1 MEPNNKRNKLV
12 MITGVQPKALLTQNE
27 DGNLEISKKQAELL
41 GLVDDKLNWR
51 LVREG
56 DGLNKKSKAIMWLEW
71 NQDGTFNSKHD
82 EPAIGRSLIMSPFNH
97 FFTWQTTIIT
107 ELIEVK
113 DDYIKFK
120 TENSTYEL
128 FKL

>member
-27 DGNLEISKKQAELL
+27 EGNLEISEKQAELL
-41 GLVDDKLNWR
+41 GLIEKEFNWR

-71 NQDGTFNSKHD
+71 NQDGTLKSKHD
-82 EPAIGRSLIMSPFNH
+82 EPAVGRSLIMSPFNH
-97 FFTWQTTIIT
+97 FFVWQTTTIT
-107 ELIEVK
+107 ELIEIK

-128 FKL
+128 FEL

>member
-1 MEPNNKRNKLV
+1 MEPRYKRNKLV
-12 MITGVQPKALLTQNE
+12 MITGVQPKSLLTQNE
-27 DGNLEISKKQAELL
+27 DGNLEISENQAELL
-41 GLVDDKLNWR
+41 GLIEKEFNWR

-71 NQDGTFNSKHD
+71 NQDDTFKLKHD
-82 EPAIGRSLIMSPFNH
+82 EPAVGRSLIMSPFNH
-97 FFTWQTTIIT
+97 FFVWQTTTIT
-107 ELIEVK
+107 ELIEIK

>member
-1 MEPNNKRNKLV
+1 

-27 DGNLEISKKQAELL
+27 DGNLEMSENQAELL
-41 GLVDDKLNWR
+41 GLIEKEFNWR

-71 NQDGTFNSKHD
+71 NQDGTFKSKHD
-82 EPAIGRSLIMSPFNH
+82 EPAVGRSLIMSPFNH
-97 FFTWQTTIIT
+97 FFVWQTTIIT

>member
-1 MEPNNKRNKLV
+1 
-12 MITGVQPKALLTQNE
+12 MITGVQPKSLLTQNE
-27 DGNLEISKKQAELL
+27 DGNLEISENQAELL
-41 GLVDDKLNWR
+41 GLIEKEFNWR

-56 DGLNKKSKAIMWLEW
+56 DGLNKKSKAIMWFEW
-71 NQDGTFNSKHD
+71 NKNGTFKSKHD
-82 EPAIGRSLIMSPFNH
+82 EPAVGRSLIMSPFNH
-97 FFTWQTTIIT
+97 FFVWQTTTIT
-107 ELIEVK
+107 ELIEIK

>member
-1 MEPNNKRNKLV
+1 

-27 DGNLEISKKQAELL
+27 DGNLEISENQAELL
-41 GLVDDKLNWR
+41 GLIEKEFNWR

-82 EPAIGRSLIMSPFNH
+82 EPSIGRSLIMSPFNH
-97 FFTWQTTIIT
+97 FYTWQTTIIT

-128 FKL
+128 FEL

>member
-1 MEPNNKRNKLV
+1 MESRYKRNKLV
-12 MITGVQPKALLTQNE
+12 MITGVQPKSLLTQNE
-27 DGNLEISKKQAELL
+27 DGNLEISEKQAELL
-41 GLVDDKLNWR
+41 GLIEKEFNWR

-71 NQDGTFNSKHD
+71 NQDDTFKSKHD
-82 EPAIGRSLIMSPFNH
+82 EPAVGRSLIMSPFNH
-97 FFTWQTTIIT
+97 FFVWQTTTIT
-107 ELIEVK
+107 ELIEIK